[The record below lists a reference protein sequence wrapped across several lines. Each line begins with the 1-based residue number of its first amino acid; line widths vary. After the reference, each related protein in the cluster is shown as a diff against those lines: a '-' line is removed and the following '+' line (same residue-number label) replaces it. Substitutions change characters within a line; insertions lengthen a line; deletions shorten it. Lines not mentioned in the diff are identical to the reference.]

1 MLARLRS
8 TLQGIEDQMTLR
20 QQVAVG
26 TAILCVV
33 MVVALASLAAG
44 ISRAQVRERVLLE
57 LSGLAETVLDRLE
70 GNATSRLRETV
81 LLADLLSTPAIA
93 ADQTRAA
100 AIVEMVGRQ
109 MRHAVWV
116 GYTDVNGRVK
126 AATGGMLVGQSLV
139 GRPWFDGGLDSGRVG
154 QMHQDPLFGAATP
167 ADPEN
172 PWFINIEAPVMSD
185 DRRIGTVVALL
196 SWTWAEESRRAVQ
209 TALDPAN
216 TTDLMVL
223 SRTGEV
229 VLGPRRG
236 EWPLLDNR
244 GDLQA
249 VASAQRS
256 DTLARLGLT
265 VVASRSSAVA
275 FRDAGG
281 LVMVIVVVGLLL
293 AAVGVAI
300 GAVIA
305 QRVSR
310 PLLEITAEADRLGR
324 DPNHA
329 MQRMRGSTDVIRL
342 SQSLRDMVRRI
353 VFAERRSVE
362 AEERASFEA
371 QRFNRDI
378 EDLRRLAE
386 TDPLSGLPNRRSF
399 MQYAADMLKHYKH
412 DGRSFALVMID
423 IDRFKG
429 VNDTYG
435 HHAGDAVISAVANT
449 LAKEIRP
456 TDKVAR
462 FGGEEFLILL
472 RETVEKDA
480 LNTAERLRAR
490 VESISIPTEGHTL
503 KVTIS
508 LGVSLSLPTD
518 ADVHEIIG
526 RADKALYQAKNSG
539 RNRVIGN
546 FEDETAEMIARAAAA
561 LPVALRPAED
571 EGKRTSPAAL
581 RRAS

>member
-1 MLARLRS
+1 MFSRAR
-8 TLQGIEDQMTLR
+8 TALQSLEDQMTLR
-20 QQVAVG
+20 QQVAVA

-33 MVVALASLAAG
+33 MVVALASMAAG
-44 ISRAQVRERVLLE
+44 ISRSQVRERVLLE

-93 ADQTRAA
+93 GDPIRAA

-116 GYTDVNGRVK
+116 GFTDADGRVR
-126 AATGGMLVGQSLV
+126 AATGGSLVGQSLV
-139 GRPWFDGGLDSGRVG
+139 GRSWYDGDLDAGRMG
-154 QMHQDPLFGAATP
+154 QMHQDPLFGAAEA

-172 PWFINIEAPVMSD
+172 PWFINLEAPVITD
-185 DRRIGTVVALL
+185 GQRTGTVVALL
-196 SWTWAEESRRAVQ
+196 SWTWAEESRRAVMA
-209 TALDPAN
+209 ALDPSN
-216 TTDLMVL
+216 LTDLMIL

-236 EWPLLDNR
+236 EWPLLGNS
-244 GDLQA
+244 GELLA

-265 VVASRSSAVA
+265 VVASRQATVA
-275 FRDAGG
+275 FREAGG
-281 LVMVIVVVGLLL
+281 LVMVIVSVGLLL

-310 PLLEITAEADRLGR
+310 PLLEITGEADRLGR
-324 DPNHA
+324 DPNVA
-329 MQRMRGSTDVIRL
+329 MQRTRGSADVIRL

-378 EDLRRLAE
+378 EDLRRLAD

-435 HHAGDAVISAVANT
+435 HHAGDAVISAVAGM

-462 FGGEEFLILL
+462 FGGEEFLVLL
-472 RETVEKDA
+472 RETTERDA
-480 LNTAERLRAR
+480 LSTAERLRAR
-490 VESISIPTEGHTL
+490 VEALPIPTEGHVL
-503 KVTIS
+503 RVTIS
-508 LGVSLSLPTD
+508 LGVSVSLPSD

-526 RADKALYQAKNSG
+526 RADKALYQAKNTG
-539 RNRVIGN
+539 RNKVVGN

-561 LPVALRPAED
+561 LPVPLRPAED
-571 EGKRTSPAAL
+571 EGKRAAAAL